1 MDQTSLRPLGFG
13 EILDAAFTLYRRNF
27 ATFFFTALIVTVP
40 LTLLAGV
47 VESAGLAAGSGGE
60 IGMSFAMMA
69 PSLLLILLGTMIL
82 WAALTWQTASAYEG
96 GKPSVRE
103 GYGKA
108 VRALLPILGA
118 GLLAMAA
125 IIPVSLVLVFIV
137 GFASLAVD
145 VEIMAVVLSGAMV
158 VTMFAVVASLFAVLP
173 AIILE
178 KRGPLA
184 AIKRSWHLSKGAR
197 LRIVGILLVSLV
209 ITLLPVFG
217 IGAAAGLG
225 ASMWDVAE
233 SMTLSPVQM
242 FFQQLIS
249 MLSSAL
255 TTPFMVACVT
265 VLYFDRRVRTEA
277 YDLEV
282 AADELLAS

>member
-1 MDQTSLRPLGFG
+1 MAQTGLRPLGFG

-27 ATFFFTALIVTVP
+27 ATLFFTALIVTVP

-47 VESAGLAAGSGGE
+47 VESAGLAAGSGGQ
-60 IGMSFAMMA
+60 IGASFAMMV

-82 WAALTWQTASAYEG
+82 WAALTWQTASVYEG

-103 GYGKA
+103 GYRHA
-108 VRALLPILGA
+108 ARALLPIMGA
-118 GLLAMAA
+118 GLLAMGA
-125 IIPVSLVLVFIV
+125 IIPVSLLLAFVV

-145 VEIMAVVLSGAMV
+145 VEIAAAVLMGAMV
-158 VTMFAVVASLFAVLP
+158 LMMFVLMASLFAVLH

-178 KRGPLA
+178 RRGPLA
-184 AIKRSWHLSKGAR
+184 AIKRSWSLSKGAR

-217 IGAAAGLG
+217 IGAVAGLG
-225 ASMWDVAE
+225 TSMWDVAE